1 MARRRGSNRAKGLR
15 PARPGRLP
23 IGGGD
28 LGAPART
35 VTPPATGRRFAWRRL
50 LFVVLCVVVLAIVA
64 SQFTSAEALGADL
77 SKADP
82 AWVAIA
88 ILLHVA
94 FFVLYGGLY
103 ASAFRAVGVSG
114 GALRLVPVMFASIF
128 AKTAVPFTAAPAA
141 AVFIDDAMARG
152 QSGPRTAVGVV
163 VTLAVDLLTALP
175 FVLAGTVALVMRDRL
190 VAFGLLGT
198 ALFIAFIGGVLA
210 TLVLSARVPRVLE
223 RLLVACGALVNRAA
237 VLLGRP
243 APVPDGW
250 ARRTTATLAAAV
262 VSIPRHPRDIAI
274 ASGYGL
280 LLHAANLAGL
290 GALFL
295 AFGQGLDL
303 AALAAGFGMSIVF
316 FIIAIVPDG
325 VGAVEGAMALVFV
338 QLGMPATAAILVTLA
353 YRILNVWLPVAI
365 GFWCARR
372 LRLFGA
378 TERTGDALRA
388 IEPESP

>member
-1 MARRRGSNRAKGLR
+1 M
-15 PARPGRLP
+15 
-23 IGGGD
+23 
-28 LGAPART
+28 
-35 VTPPATGRRFAWRRL
+35 TPPAAKGRRFAWRRS

-82 AWVAIA
+82 AWVTVAVVR
-88 ILLHVA
+88 HGA

-103 ASAFRAVGVSG
+103 AAGFRAVGVSSR
-114 GALRLVPVMFASIF
+114 ALRLVPVMFASIF

-190 VAFGLLGT
+190 VAFALLGT
-198 ALFIAFIGGVLA
+198 AVFVVFIAGVLA
-210 TLVLSARVPRVLE
+210 TLVLSARMPRVLE
-223 RLLVACGALVNRAA
+223 RLLVRCGSLVNRAA
-237 VLLGRP
+237 VVLGRP

-250 ARRTTATLAAAV
+250 ARRTTETLAAAV
-262 VSIPRHPRDIAI
+262 TSIPGHPRDIAI

-280 LLHAANLAGL
+280 LLHLANLAGL

-353 YRILNVWLPVAI
+353 YRVLNVWLPVAI

-378 TERTGDALRA
+378 TERAGDALPE
-388 IEPESP
+388 IEPGSL

>member
-1 MARRRGSNRAKGLR
+1 MTLPATRRR
-15 PARPGRLP
+15 
-23 IGGGD
+23 
-28 LGAPART
+28 
-35 VTPPATGRRFAWRRL
+35 VAWRRWL
-50 LFVVLCVVVLAIVA
+50 LLALGVVVLAIVA

-82 AWVAIA
+82 WWLVVAV
-88 ILLHVA
+88 LLHAA
-94 FFVLYGGLY
+94 FFLLYGGLY
-103 ASAFRAVGVSG
+103 ESGFRAVGVSG
-114 GALRLVPVMFASIF
+114 QALRLVPVLFASIF

-163 VTLAVDLLTALP
+163 VVLAVDLLTALP

-190 VAFGLLGT
+190 VAFALLGT
-198 ALFIAFIGGVLA
+198 ALFVAFIAGVLA
-210 TLVLSARVPRVLE
+210 TLVLSVRLPRLLE
-223 RLLVACGALVNRAA
+223 RLLAACGALVNRAA
-237 VLLGRP
+237 TFLGRS

-250 ARRTTATLAAAV
+250 AGRTTETFAEAV
-262 VSIPRHPRDIAI
+262 TSIPDHPRDLVL

-280 LLHAANLAGL
+280 LLHLANLAGL
-290 GALFL
+290 GAVFL

-338 QLGMPATAAILVTLA
+338 QLGMPATVAILVTLA

-378 TERTGDALRA
+378 TERAPEVHVT
-388 IEPESP
+388 EPESG